1 MQTSTQI
8 RCLFDGAQAL
18 PETCVSSLEAL
29 IRHVLFLRQG
39 SSSPQFH
46 AMRRGRGWLRRPL
59 AFVPEVRRLHAEQAQ
74 WQLGE

>member
-18 PETCVSSLEAL
+18 PETRVGSLGAL

-46 AMRRGRGWLRRPL
+46 AMQRGRLRRPL